1 MKKIIVLS
9 LSLFLTVSII
19 AQSSNAKQLQ
29 QNAQTLMKQ
38 GDFDNAVKALENAR
52 QQDPASLEVLRDLT
66 YANYLKR
73 DFSRAIELGKL
84 MVERADADQQS
95 YQLLGMAYKAIA
107 SYKEAG
113 KLYRTALRKFPNSG
127 VIYNEYGE
135 LSAMDKEMDEAIRQ
149 WEKGIEMDPG
159 YSSNY
164 YNATMYYTRTQNWL
178 RAILYGEIFLNE
190 ESFTQRTADIKPVLY
205 DAYKNLLAPGTISAM
220 QSSKS
225 ISPFEKDLLTSLSR
239 ANSSVKEVTSV
250 ESLAKFRTAFIQDW
264 SKENQKKYPHRLF
277 EHQQY
282 LLTDGLFDAYNYW
295 LFSPA
300 VNAENYKSWEA
311 AHPKEAA
318 GFKKYQDS
326 RVFKVPAGQYYF
338 QG

>member
-9 LSLFLTVSII
+9 LSLFVTASII
-19 AQSSNAKQLQ
+19 AQSSGAKQLQ

-52 QQDPASLEVLRDLT
+52 QQDPSSLDVLRDLT

-73 DFSRAIELGKL
+73 DFARAIELGKM
-84 MVERADADQQS
+84 MVERDDADQQS

-178 RAILYGEIFLNE
+178 RAIMYGEIFLNE
-190 ESFTQRTADIKPVLY
+190 ESYTQRTADIKPVLY
-205 DAYKNLLAPGTISAM
+205 DAYKNLLAPGTISSM

-225 ISPFEKDLLTSLSR
+225 ISPFEKDF
-239 ANSSVKEVTSV
+239 
-250 ESLAKFRTAFIQDW
+250 LA
-264 SKENQKKYPHRLF
+264 S
-277 EHQQY
+277 
-282 LLTDGLFDAYNYW
+282 
-295 LFSPA
+295 
-300 VNAENYKSWEA
+300 
-311 AHPKEAA
+311 
-318 GFKKYQDS
+318 
-326 RVFKVPAGQYYF
+326 
-338 QG
+338 